1 MGCTVSRQSHLVPKR
16 AAVAVS
22 DVHPTIRISD
32 ASVDSQA
39 PTENQKKIIRST
51 WNTLLQKNDADKLG
65 SEIFMCIFKSHPNLK
80 LNFPFRNVAFSALFS
95 DPDFKAHSSRFVQ
108 LLRSLVDGL
117 DRLTELVPVLRN
129 LGKLH
134 VRHKDWFKG
143 ENLFAFKESILIT
156 WRSKLGANWT
166 SEARDAWSGL
176 LDFAVGN
183 MVAGFREKR
192 EHHNA
197 SDP

>member
-1 MGCTVSRQSHLVPKR
+1 MPKR

-108 LLRSLVDGL
+108 LLRTLVDGL

-129 LGKLH
+129 LGNCTSATKT
-134 VRHKDWFKG
+134 
-143 ENLFAFKESILIT
+143 ILKARISS
-156 WRSKLGANWT
+156 RSRNP
-166 SEARDAWSGL
+166 S
-176 LDFAVGN
+176 
-183 MVAGFREKR
+183 
-192 EHHNA
+192 
-197 SDP
+197 